1 MQSTELVYEYV
12 LRITG
17 TVEYG
22 VNLQAIIGGKAAPPA
37 EGARFDVLLE
47 GSVDGPKVK
56 GSVHG
61 VDYINIRADGRSE
74 LHIHAQFDLTDGGKV
89 SLFADGGRNSRQAR
103 NPPASGE
110 RDVKVQLSGPC
121 LGELDSGVGDRDS
134 QPSHRRGSGQGIQG
148 LVTGRREEHGWL
160 GQDSRGS

>member
-1 MQSTELVYEYV
+1 MESTELVYEYV

-22 VNLQAIIGGKAAPPA
+22 ANLQAIIGGKAAPPA

-47 GSVDGPKVK
+47 GSVDGPRVK

-89 SLFADGGRNSRQAR
+89 SLFADGVGTLDMHGILQLRENVTLKSNS
-103 NPPASGE
+103 PAHAWVNSIQVWGIGTANLATGE
-110 RDVKVQLSGPC
+110 VRVKGYKA
-121 LGELDSGVGDRDS
+121 
-134 QPSHRRGSGQGIQG
+134 
-148 LVTGRREEHGWL
+148 
-160 GQDSRGS
+160 